1 MSAGEHPKPL
11 NMSERRTTIEE
22 YTQFCAE
29 EKERRM
35 NSGEDFNE
43 QDFDAAT
50 ELTLRKLK
58 MLEDEGW
65 V

>member
-11 NMSERRTTIEE
+11 NLAERRTTIEE
-22 YTQFCAE
+22 YVRFCAQ

-35 NSGEDFNE
+35 NSGADFDE
-43 QDFDAAT
+43 QAFDAAT